1 MQNQTRNNYISIAKA
16 IGIILMVAGHS
27 GCPALINNFLY
38 LFHMPLFFVCSGYFY
53 QDIRDITKL
62 KNYYT
67 RKIQGLYV
75 PYLKWSL
82 FFLLFHNLFVVLNII
97 HSDMYDLSDYIK
109 QLFNICIMK
118 DFEILIRPFWFIKEL
133 LLSSILIATLS
144 YLRYKYLRKAT
155 TIVLAGIFFFLTV
168 LCKYHK
174 IKCPVLGDVS
184 ILTLS
189 ITYIY
194 IGMLYRKYENNIRLG
209 SATCIISFAITITGS
224 ILFSGV
230 IDMRYTTLSNVLP
243 YFLLSITG
251 ILFIFGVSKKINTI
265 QRKTDHHYIYYIG
278 NHTMPILALNLLTLK
293 IGNLI
298 KIQIYD
304 MPLESLASHTII
316 YDHNQLFW
324 MLYLIIGIS
333 IPLLIEHVYT
343 FFIKKVKIKQ

>member
-27 GCPALINNFLY
+27 GCPNLINNFLY

-53 QDIRDITKL
+53 KDIRDITQL
-62 KNYYT
+62 TNYYE
-67 RKIQGLYV
+67 RKTQGLYI

-82 FFLLFHNLFVVLNII
+82 FFLLFHNIFVVLYII
-97 HSDMYDLSDYIK
+97 HSDIYDLSDYVK

-118 DFEILIRPFWFIKEL
+118 DFEILIHPFWFIKEL

-144 YLRYKYLRKAT
+144 YLCHKYLRKVT
-155 TIVLAGIFFFLTV
+155 NIVFAGIFICLTV
-168 LCKYHK
+168 LCKYHQ

-194 IGMLYRKYENNIRLG
+194 IGMLYRKYENKTKLG
-209 SATCIISFAITITGS
+209 IATCITSFAITITGS

-251 ILFIFGVSKKINTI
+251 ILFIFSISKFINLHVN
-265 QRKTDHHYIYYIG
+265 DHHYIYYIG
-278 NHTMPILALNLLTLK
+278 NHTMPILALNLLSLK

-304 MPLESLASHTII
+304 MPIESLASHTII
-316 YDHNQLFW
+316 YDHNQTFW
-324 MLYLIIGIS
+324 ILYIIIGVS
-333 IPLLIEHVYT
+333 IPLLFEYIYI
-343 FFIKKVKIKQ
+343 FFSRKCR

>member
-27 GCPALINNFLY
+27 GCPALMNNFLY
-38 LFHMPLFFVCSGYFY
+38 IFHMPLFFVCSGFFY
-53 QDIRDITKL
+53 KNIRDITQL
-62 KNYYT
+62 TNYYK
-67 RKIQGLYV
+67 RKTQGLYV

-82 FFLLFHNLFVVLNII
+82 LFLLFHNILVVSDII
-97 HSDMYDLSDYIK
+97 HSEIYDLNEYTK
-109 QLFNICIMK
+109 QILNMFLMK

-144 YLRYKYLRKAT
+144 FLCHKYASKST
-155 TIVLAGIFFFLTV
+155 NVLFAGIFLFLTM
-168 LCKYHK
+168 LCKYHN
-174 IKCPVLGDVS
+174 ISFPVIGDIS

-194 IGMLYRKYENNIRLG
+194 IGMLYRKYENKIKLG
-209 SATCIISFAITITGS
+209 SATCITSFAITITGS

-251 ILFIFGVSKKINTI
+251 ILFTFSISKFINLHVN
-265 QRKTDHHYIYYIG
+265 DHHYIYYIG
-278 NHTMPILALNLLTLK
+278 NHTMPILALNLLSLK

-324 MLYLIIGIS
+324 LLYLIIGVS
-333 IPLLIEHVYT
+333 IPLLIEQVYT
-343 FFIKKVKIKQ
+343 FFFKKVKIKQ